1 MLLKINGERNSG
13 TSFLHEILKINFGEG
28 FVYRDTLKDGH
39 IQHWAHGV
47 PDQDVKTLDDR
58 VVDIFVFR
66 NLESWLV
73 SMFKNPYELTP
84 FENFQDFL
92 TLGQTPYS
100 SFRNRSDSS
109 MISKDDYGKTIFDI
123 RYYKFVSIV
132 RYCMMNVDCVF
143 VNLDT
148 LQDESKCS
156 FFIDLLKE
164 RYGLLLKTSYNIVSF
179 PYQLATGK
187 KIENDQQKNRE
198 YFKVDAYKDIIKS
211 FSHQDIEADINNL
224 SMEVVC

>member
-13 TSFLHEILKINFGEG
+13 TSFLHEILKGNFGED
-28 FVYRDTLKDGH
+28 FVYRDTLKHGH

-92 TLGQTPYS
+92 TLEQTPFS
-100 SFRNRSDSS
+100 CFRNHSDSS

-132 RYCMMNVDCVF
+132 KYCMMNVDCVF

-148 LQDESKCS
+148 LQDESRCS
-156 FFIDLLKE
+156 LFIDLLKQ
-164 RYGLLLKTSYNIVSF
+164 RYGLLLKPSYNIVSF

-187 KIENDQQKNRE
+187 KIENDEQKNRK
-198 YFKVDAYKDIIKS
+198 YFEIDDYKDTIES
-211 FSHQDIEADINNL
+211 FSHQDIEIDINNL